1 MRTDADSNTKD
12 LQPFFQM
19 QMQMQISSVAVRA
32 ESKLAELDFAFAPPA
47 AWELMLAEIADQRP
61 AAMSARRGRR

>member
-12 LQPFFQM
+12 LQPFF

>member
-19 QMQMQISSVAVRA
+19 QMQICSVAVRA
-32 ESKLAELDFAFAPPA
+32 ESKLAERDYAFAPPA
-47 AWELMLAEIADQRP
+47 I
-61 AAMSARRGRR
+61 